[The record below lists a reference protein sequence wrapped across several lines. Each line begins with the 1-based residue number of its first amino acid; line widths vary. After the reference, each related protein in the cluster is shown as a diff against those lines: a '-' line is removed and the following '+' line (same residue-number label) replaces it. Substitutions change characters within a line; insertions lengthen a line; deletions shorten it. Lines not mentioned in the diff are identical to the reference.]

1 MQRPAPSFC
10 SLKYN
15 DLDKAAKK
23 AIKKAAG
30 SKITVLL

>member
-10 SLKYN
+10 SLEGNY
-15 DLDKAAKK
+15 LDKAAKK

-30 SKITVLL
+30 SKITVRL